1 MRSWPL
7 AELRSKSPRGILSD
21 SSPSLASQRLPPSAQ
36 GGSAAAGTLVKQDL
50 PSGPTCAQA
59 LQMQGLISTVLTLA
73 LENAESDEPESSD
86 DPHPKRHTAWL
97 GVPKKPLGEAPE
109 AGSGMDRTL
118 LADVDSLTSCSERL
132 DSSIATICKK
142 AGSERLSASLVATPA
157 CGSLLSD
164 EASSKLELLSGLSC
178 RSSTVVGF
186 AAPVLDSPLSP
197 LVAAASAARTYT
209 SACCSAL
216 SSDPSE
222 LPNLLSPSAGSEVGS
237 AEPKALGG
245 SIPQST

>member
-1 MRSWPL
+1 
-7 AELRSKSPRGILSD
+7 
-21 SSPSLASQRLPPSAQ
+21 
-36 GGSAAAGTLVKQDL
+36 
-50 PSGPTCAQA
+50 
-59 LQMQGLISTVLTLA
+59 MQGLISTVLTLA

-86 DPHPKRHTAWL
+86 PHPERHTAWL

-132 DSSIATICKK
+132 DSSIATLCKK

-164 EASSKLELLSGLSC
+164 EASSKLELRSGSSC
-178 RSSTVVGF
+178 RSSTIVGF
-186 AAPVLDSPLSP
+186 AAPVLDSPLPP
-197 LVAAASAARTYT
+197 LVAAASAAGTYT
-209 SACCSAL
+209 SACCS
-216 SSDPSE
+216 SGDPSE

>member
-1 MRSWPL
+1 
-7 AELRSKSPRGILSD
+7 
-21 SSPSLASQRLPPSAQ
+21 
-36 GGSAAAGTLVKQDL
+36 
-50 PSGPTCAQA
+50 
-59 LQMQGLISTVLTLA
+59 MQGLISTVLTLA

-86 DPHPKRHTAWL
+86 PHPERHTAWL

-109 AGSGMDRTL
+109 AGSGMDRIL

-132 DSSIATICKK
+132 DSSIATICEK

-164 EASSKLELLSGLSC
+164 EASSKFELRSGC
-178 RSSTVVGF
+178 RASTVVGF
-186 AAPVLDSPLSP
+186 AAPVLDSPLPP
-197 LVAAASAARTYT
+197 LVAAASAARTMRTST

-216 SSDPSE
+216 SGDPSE
-222 LPNLLSPSAGSEVGS
+222 LPNLLSPSPGSEVGF
-237 AEPKALGG
+237 AAPKALRG